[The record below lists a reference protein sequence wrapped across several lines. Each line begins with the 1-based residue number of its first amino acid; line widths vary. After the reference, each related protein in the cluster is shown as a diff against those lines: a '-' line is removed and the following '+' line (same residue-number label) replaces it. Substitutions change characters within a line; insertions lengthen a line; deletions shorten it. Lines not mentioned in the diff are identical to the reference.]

1 MAYREKV
8 SATVTRITGRNPAL
22 AAWPVN
28 SVFLG
33 YTSTSPATL
42 LGGGTWVQI
51 AQGQMLV
58 GQNPADVDFDTVG
71 DTGGEKSHV
80 LTNTELPTHQHNAVT
95 PDGTLLANTSGAGHN
110 HNMGF
115 QYAQTTTATGSAY
128 RVTDIQNAAGGGG
141 TAGTAVVSSSGSS
154 HQHDVQGHTASSA
167 GGGLGHNNMPPYLTV
182 YMWRR
187 TA

>member
-1 MAYREKV
+1 MFRTKPQRN
-8 SATVTRITGRNPAL
+8 VTRLEGNPAL

-51 AQGQMLV
+51 AQGKMLV
-58 GQNPADVDFDTVG
+58 GQNPSDADFDVLG
-71 DTGGEKSHV
+71 DTGGSK
-80 LTNTELPTHQHNAVT
+80 THLMAGSET
-95 PDGTLLANTSGAGHN
+95 PDHAHYVGTYDAGTSGAGHT
-110 HNMGF
+110 HNVGLEF
-115 QYAQTTTATGSAY
+115 ASTTATGGTAV
-128 RVTDIQNAAGGGG
+128 RVTDIDNATGGAG
-141 TAGTAVVSSSGSS
+141 TNGTAVANSSGSS
-154 HQHDVQGHTASSA
+154 HSHGVTGQSGMTVGSTGQTAMNIMNPF
-167 GGGLGHNNMPPYLTV
+167 LVV